1 MDENESVYEVHTPTR
16 SELATFQ
23 VLANTEFVNL
33 NRMPDAVE
41 EDIPESVSVRVFE
54 EEFDNTA
61 NFANFVISP
70 PLPNA
75 VPQEAEE
82 KQLEEDFD
90 DERKEAPEDEE
101 ASKIPKDW
109 GEREGGSPRIPSPT
123 ASPPQKTQ
131 ARSSPQSSFR
141 PSAQKTQSR
150 YKDATKAEI
159 EAEKE
164 GLLSELHNLERQGLT
179 KLVRPLTMDDS
190 LEEIQFQYDRI
201 QAELNANQMVDF
213 AKSSIKMGSGMV
225 EMLMKK
231 AGIKV
236 VDGYHN
242 NLCKDMNKFNR
253 PLNRLYK
260 KYWRRGGMSPEAELG
275 MLVLGSLAW
284 TVVQNKMGSA
294 TAAFTGGAH
303 SDIPPPPSA
312 PANDKPPPSASAR
325 PMMRPPQMSSLNVP
339 NSWSSPVL
347 PTASSAHPGPV
358 VQVQNANPSLTQ
370 VDNAEK
376 RTQEVLKQT
385 EEKLRAIEQARADID
400 AKFAMMQGFSAALD
414 QQTANLER
422 RAGEL
427 DARESA
433 LNNLSSI
440 QNEEDESNSAVAAS
454 LEDKPRKVVVT
465 HSSATPKKS
474 ARKVKNVAI
483 DI

>member
-23 VLANTEFVNL
+23 VLANQDFVNL
-33 NRMPDAVE
+33 QRMPEAVE

-54 EEFDNTA
+54 EDADLEAA
-61 NFANFVISP
+61 NLYESLPQPTQENFSHQVDEKIDEGHD
-70 PLPNA
+70 A
-75 VPQEAEE
+75 VEY
-82 KQLEEDFD
+82 
-90 DERKEAPEDEE
+90 EE
-101 ASKIPKDW
+101 AATNPAFASPAEPSAKEWKPP
-109 GEREGGSPRIPSPT
+109 SPRIPSP
-123 ASPPQKTQ
+123 PQIHTPK
-131 ARSSPQSSFR
+131 SSFR
-141 PSAQKTQSR
+141 PSKSEKSSR

-179 KLVRPLTMDDS
+179 KLVRPLSMDDS

-213 AKSSIKMGSGMV
+213 AKSSIKMGSGMA

-294 TAAFTGGAH
+294 TAAFTGTP
-303 SDIPPPPSA
+303 SEVPPPPA
-312 PANDKPPPSASAR
+312 APSAEKVPASASPR

-339 NSWSSPVL
+339 TSWSSPVL
-347 PTASSAHPGPV
+347 PTAQAAAAP
-358 VQVQNANPSLTQ
+358 NAA
-370 VDNAEK
+370 VGKDEGAEK
-376 RTQEVLKQT
+376 RTQEMLRLAEERLKS
-385 EEKLRAIEQARADID
+385 IESARADID
-400 AKFAMMQGFSAALD
+400 SKYAIMQQISDSLEKKTAILDRRSA
-414 QQTANLER
+414 EM
-422 RAGEL
+422 

-433 LNNLSSI
+433 LNSLSSFR
-440 QNEEDESNSAVAAS
+440 EEESSANTLS
-454 LEDKPRKVVVT
+454 SNGEDSTKPRRVIVSQT
-465 HSSATPKKS
+465 SATPKKS
-474 ARKVKNVAI
+474 AKKIKNVAI

>member
-33 NRMPDAVE
+33 QRMPDAVE
-41 EDIPESVSVRVFE
+41 EDIPESVSVRVYE

-61 NFANFVISP
+61 NFDVSP
-70 PLPNA
+70 PQPHV

-82 KQLEEDFD
+82 KEEVEYEKEEFPEKEDF
-90 DERKEAPEDEE
+90 EEE
-101 ASKIPKDW
+101 AQKPTQW
-109 GEREGGSPRIPSPT
+109 GGRASGSPRLPSPP
-123 ASPPQKTQ
+123 AIPQAPSPK
-131 ARSSPQSSFR
+131 SSFR
-141 PSAQKTQSR
+141 PSTQKPSR

-213 AKSSIKMGSGMV
+213 AKSSIKMGSGMA

-294 TAAFTGGAH
+294 TAAFTGTP
-303 SDIPPPPSA
+303 SDVPPPPSA
-312 PANDKPPPSASAR
+312 PANDKPPASASAR

-339 NSWSSPVL
+339 TSWSSPVV
-347 PTASSAHPGPV
+347 PPAPSAQQAAH
-358 VQVQNANPSLTQ
+358 VQK
-370 VDNAEK
+370 DDGAEK
-376 RTQEVLKQT
+376 RTQEMLRQA
-385 EEKLRAIEQARADID
+385 EEKLRSIELARADID
-400 AKFAMMQGFSAALD
+400 AKFAMMQGVSAALE

-433 LNNLSSI
+433 LKILSSMRD
-440 QNEEDESNSAVAAS
+440 EEKEEFSPASEAAADE
-454 LEDKPRKVVVT
+454 KPRRVVVT
-465 HSSATPKKS
+465 HNSATPKKS